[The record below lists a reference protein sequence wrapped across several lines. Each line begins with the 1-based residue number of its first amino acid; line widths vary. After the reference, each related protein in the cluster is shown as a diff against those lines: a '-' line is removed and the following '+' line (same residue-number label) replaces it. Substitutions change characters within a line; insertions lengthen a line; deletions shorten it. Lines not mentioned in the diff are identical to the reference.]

1 MASATP
7 PAVPPELILLSGGG
21 TGGHVYP
28 AVAIAEAVRR
38 RWPDVRLVFVGIRG
52 RAEEAI
58 VPKLGFELRFVPASG
73 MPALSDLAGQAR
85 FAATLARGVRAAR
98 ALLDELRPAAVVGT
112 GGYAS
117 APVLLAAVGAIFP
130 RPRSRRPVTLVHEQN
145 AVPGKLNRL
154 VGRRVDRVAVTFR
167 ESLRY
172 FPEGRAV
179 HTGYPLRTQIGA
191 TGRAEARRRL
201 GLPAD
206 AFVLLAFGGSLGA
219 RTINRGVAAALP
231 WLLAEPDVVVL
242 HGTGRYSGSDY
253 DPTADTAAAVER
265 AGLPADLRSRYRPQE
280 FLDPIGD
287 YYAAADLVVC
297 RAGAGTLAEVQGT
310 GLPAIVIP
318 KRGLPGDHQTANARS
333 LERAGAARVLLEHPV
348 DDPHGG
354 RIDAVDPADL
364 ARLVLELR
372 ANPAARRA
380 MGERA
385 RALHAAGAADRI
397 AEEVAGLLG

>member
-1 MASATP
+1 
-7 PAVPPELILLSGGG
+7 LILLSGGG

-28 AVAIAEAVRR
+28 AVAIAEALRR

-73 MPALSDLAGQAR
+73 MPALSDLPGQLR

-98 ALLDELRPAAVVGT
+98 ALLDELQPAAVVGT

-117 APVLLAAVGAIFP
+117 APVLLAAVGAVFP
-130 RPRSRRPVTLVHEQN
+130 RARQKRPATFVHEQN

-154 VGRRVDRVAVTFR
+154 VGRRVDRVGVTFP
-167 ESLRY
+167 ESLRF
-172 FPEGRAV
+172 FPKNRAL
-179 HTGYPLRTQIGA
+179 HTGYPLRTQIG
-191 TGRAEARRRL
+191 GIDRAEARRRL

-219 RTINRGVAAALP
+219 RTINRGLAGALP
-231 WLLAEPDVVVL
+231 ALLAEPGVVVL

-253 DPTADTAAAVER
+253 DPAADTAAAVDR
-265 AGLPADLRSRYRPQE
+265 AGLSAELRARYRPQQ

-297 RAGAGTLAEVQGT
+297 RAGAGTLAEVQGL

-318 KRGLPGDHQTANARS
+318 KRGLPGDHQTANAKS
-333 LERAGAARVLLEHPV
+333 LEQTGAARVVLEHLV
-348 DDPHGG
+348 DDPHSG
-354 RIDAVDPADL
+354 RIDAIDPAEL
-364 ARLVLELR
+364 ARLALELR
-372 ANPAARRA
+372 ADPAARRA
-380 MGERA
+380 MGERV
-385 RALHAAGAADRI
+385 RALHVAGAADLI
-397 AEEVAGLLG
+397 AENIARLVQP

>member
-1 MASATP
+1 M
-7 PAVPPELILLSGGG
+7 ILLSGGG

-28 AVAIAEAVRR
+28 AVAIAEALRR
-38 RWPDVRLVFVGIRG
+38 RWPEVRLVFVGTRG

-58 VPKLGFELRFVPASG
+58 VPKLGFELRYVPASG
-73 MPALSDLAGQAR
+73 MPALFDLAGQAR
-85 FAATLARGVRAAR
+85 FAATLARGIRAAR
-98 ALLDELRPAAVVGT
+98 GLLEELRPAAVVGT

-117 APVLLAAVGAIFP
+117 APVLLAAVGAVLP
-130 RPRSRRPVTLVHEQN
+130 RARARRPATFVHEQN

-154 VGRRVDRVAVTFR
+154 VGRRVDRVGVTFR

-179 HTGYPLRTQIGA
+179 HTGYPLRVQIGA
-191 TGRAEARRRL
+191 TDRAEARRRL
-201 GLPAD
+201 GLPAG

-219 RTINRGVAAALP
+219 RTINRGLAGALSR
-231 WLLAEPDVVVL
+231 LLAEPDVVVV
-242 HGTGRYSGSDY
+242 HGTGRYSGAGY
-253 DPTADTAAAVER
+253 DPAADTAAFVER
-265 AGLPADLRSRYRPQE
+265 AGLSPEARARYHPRE

-297 RAGAGTLAEVQGT
+297 RAGAGTLSEVQGV

-333 LERAGAARVLLEHPV
+333 LEQAGAARVLIEHPI
-348 DDPHGG
+348 DDPQAG
-354 RIDAVDPADL
+354 RIDAVDPAEL

-372 ANPAARRA
+372 ADAGARRT

-385 RALHAAGAADRI
+385 RALHVAGAADRI
-397 AEEVAGLLG
+397 AAEVAGLLG